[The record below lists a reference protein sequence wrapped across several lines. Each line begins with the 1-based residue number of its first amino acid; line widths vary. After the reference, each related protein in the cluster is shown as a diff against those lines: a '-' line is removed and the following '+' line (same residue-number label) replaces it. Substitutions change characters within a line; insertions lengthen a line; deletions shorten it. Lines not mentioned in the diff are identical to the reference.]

1 VSGILEDLNPEQKQ
15 AVITTEGPLLI
26 IAGAGTGKTTVIARR
41 IAYIIEKKLA
51 KPAEILALTFTD
63 KAAQEME
70 ERVDILVPYGY
81 IDTHIS
87 TFHAFGDQVLRDHAL
102 EIGLSPDF
110 RILTRPE
117 QILFFQQN
125 LFAFDLKY
133 FRPLSNPYKFIDAI
147 LTLISRAKDEDVT
160 PRQYLS
166 YVQKLKGDKDE
177 KNRQTEL
184 AMAFEKYEKLK
195 TEAGLLDFGD
205 QVVKTLDLLRS
216 RPKILGAYQ
225 NRFKYIL
232 VDEYQDTNYAQNELV
247 KILAQKRKNICVV
260 GDDDQAIYK
269 FRGAAISNILEFKKN
284 YPKTK
289 QVVLTQNFRSTQA
302 ILDSAYKL
310 ISHNNPD
317 RLEIRNKITK
327 KLKSQKG
334 KKGLPPKL
342 LFGATL
348 SEECDLVTKE
358 IEKLMAKPPSSPY
371 SSSET
376 KGRMEKSFDPEL
388 KTEGFST
395 SSNNKYSY
403 KDIAILVRANSSA
416 EPFIQS
422 LHAKGVPF
430 QFIGAF
436 GLYDRPEVKM
446 LIAFLKALSTYS
458 DDLNLYY
465 LATSE
470 LYQISPEEMI
480 KLNDLAKRR
489 TKTLYEV
496 IKNNLDE
503 INIDEKSK
511 KSLGKM
517 LDDISTFINFSRKED
532 AGKVL
537 YQYLQDSGYLKKLV
551 LENSIKAQEEVANI
565 ARFFERISEF
575 GRIAKQESVQ
585 NFSNFLEVMR
595 ASGENPAT
603 AQLDPDLD
611 AVNIL
616 TVHSAKGLEFKAV
629 FLVNLVSDRFPVR
642 DRSEPIPLPD
652 KLIKETLP
660 VGDFHLQEER
670 RLFYVGLT
678 RAKEHLYLTYAR
690 DYGGKRERK
699 VSPFVLETLDVAQVE
714 GMPVKSSSL
723 EKIERFKPA
732 QKGQLIF
739 DFEKRKVVT
748 EDRVLDLSRVQI
760 ESYLSCALQYWYG
773 HVSKLQVPRGY
784 SLVYGIALHK
794 AVEEFYEYKI
804 RDRVPSLNQIIQ
816 VLEDS
821 WVAEGF
827 LTAEHERQLLL
838 NARRV
843 IGDFYRREKDKKLK
857 GVEVEKTF
865 RFVEDRVIVRGRI
878 DYLET
883 NGKVTIL
890 DFKSTQDIDEE
901 KGTDRVKQSIQLK
914 IYALAYQKMTGKLPD
929 LVGLYFLDNG
939 LISTIKP
946 EQKFADDALNA
957 IKVTAAGIRAA
968 NFKAN
973 PKEGAFTC
981 KYCSYNR
988 ICPHSLV

>member
-1 VSGILEDLNPEQKQ
+1 MSDISKDLNQEQRQ
-15 AVITTEGPLLI
+15 AVTTTEGPLLI

-51 KPAEILALTFTD
+51 KPKEIISLTFPD

-70 ERVDILVPYGY
+70 ERFDILVPYGY
-81 IDTHIS
+81 IDTQIS
-87 TFHAFGDQVLRDHAL
+87 TFHAFGDQVLRDYAL

-160 PRQYLS
+160 PKEYLS
-166 YVQKLKGDKDE
+166 YAQKIKGDRDE
-177 KNRQTEL
+177 KNRQIEL
-184 AMAFEKYEKLK
+184 AHAFEKYEKLK

-205 QVVKTLDLLRS
+205 QVVKPLDLLRS
-216 RPKILGAYQ
+216 RPKILAGYQ
-225 NRFKYIL
+225 DKFKNIL

-247 KILAQKRKNICVV
+247 KLLAQKRKNICVV

-284 YPKTK
+284 YPKAK
-289 QVVLTQNFRSTQA
+289 QVVLTQNYRSTQA
-302 ILDSAYKL
+302 ILDSSYKL
-310 ISHNNPD
+310 ISPNNPD

-327 KLKSQKG
+327 KLKSEKG

-342 LFGATL
+342 LFGVTL
-348 SEECDLVTKE
+348 SEEIDLVTAE
-358 IEKLMAKPPSSPY
+358 IESLRKDF
-371 SSSET
+371 
-376 KGRMEKSFDPEL
+376 GL
-388 KTEGFST
+388 KFS
-395 SSNNKYSY
+395 
-403 KDIAILVRANSSA
+403 DIAVLVRANTSA
-416 EPFIQS
+416 EPFILS
-422 LHAKGVPF
+422 LHARGIPY

-446 LIAFLKALSTYS
+446 LISFLKALSTYS

-470 LYQISPEEMI
+470 LYHVLPEDMI
-480 KLNDLAKRR
+480 KLNDLGKKR
-489 TKTLYEV
+489 TKTLFEI
-496 IKNNLDE
+496 IKNSLNEMQILPE
-503 INIDEKSK
+503 SK
-511 KSLGKM
+511 KALEKM
-517 LDDISTFINFSRKED
+517 LADISRFINFSRKED
-532 AGKVL
+532 VGKVL

-551 LENSIKAQEEVANI
+551 LENSAEAQEEVANI
-565 ARFFERISEF
+565 ARFFERIAEF
-575 GRIAKQESVQ
+575 GRIAQLESVQ

-595 ASGENPAT
+595 QSGENPAT

-611 AVNIL
+611 AVNVL

-699 VSPFVLETLDVAQVE
+699 VSPFVLETLDIAQVE

-723 EKIERFKPA
+723 EKIERFKLV
-732 QKGQLIF
+732 QKGQLLF
-739 DFEKRKVVT
+739 DFGKQKIIT
-748 EDRVLDLSRVQI
+748 EDRILDLSRVRI

-784 SLVYGIALHK
+784 SLVYGVALHK

-914 IYALAYQKMTGKLPD
+914 IYALAYQKMTGKLPE

>member
-1 VSGILEDLNPEQKQ
+1 MAQSKILEGLNSEQRQ
-15 AVITTEGPLLI
+15 AVTTTEGPLLI

-41 IAYIIEKKLA
+41 IAYIIETKLA

-125 LFAFDLKY
+125 LFSFDLKY

-160 PRQYLS
+160 PAEFLQYAKRLTT
-166 YVQKLKGDKDE
+166 KAKDKYKE
-177 KNRQTEL
+177 ERLEAERFLEL
-184 AMAFEKYEKLK
+184 AHAFERYEKLK

-216 RPKILGAYQ
+216 RPKILTEYQ
-225 NRFKYIL
+225 TKFKYIL

-247 KILAQKRKNICVV
+247 KLLANKHKNICVV

-284 YPKTK
+284 YPKAR

-317 RLEIRNKITK
+317 RLEIRNEISK

-334 KKGLPPKL
+334 QLGLHPKL

-348 SEECDLVTKE
+348 SEECDLVASE
-358 IEKLMAKPPSSPY
+358 IESLSKDAKLK
-371 SSSET
+371 
-376 KGRMEKSFDPEL
+376 
-388 KTEGFST
+388 FS
-395 SSNNKYSY
+395 
-403 KDIAILVRANSSA
+403 DIAILVRANTSA

-422 LHAKGVPF
+422 LQSKGIPF

-446 LIAFLKALSTYS
+446 LISFLKALSTYS

-470 LYQISPEEMI
+470 LYSVLPEEMI
-480 KLNDLAKRR
+480 KLNDFAKKR
-489 TKTLYEV
+489 TKTLFEV
-496 IKNNLDE
+496 MKNNLGE
-503 INIDEKSK
+503 VAIGQNSK
-511 KSLGKM
+511 KSLKKM
-517 LDDISTFINFSRKED
+517 LEDISTFINFSRKED
-532 AGKVL
+532 VGKVL
-537 YQYLQDSGYLKKLV
+537 YQYLKESGYLKKLV
-551 LENSIKAQEEVANI
+551 RQNSPEAQEKVANI
-565 ARFFERISEF
+565 AKFFERIAEF
-575 GRIAKQESVQ
+575 GKISLVESVQ
-585 NFSNFLEVMR
+585 NFSSFLEVMR
-595 ASGENPAT
+595 SSGENPAT
-603 AQLDPDLD
+603 AQLDLDLD
-611 AVNIL
+611 AVNVL
-616 TVHSAKGLEFKAV
+616 TVHSAKGLEFRAV
-629 FLVNLVSDRFPVR
+629 FLINLVSGRFPVR

-678 RAKEHLYLTYAR
+678 RAKDYLYLTYAR

-699 VSPFVLETLDVAQVE
+699 VSQFVLETLDIAQVE

-732 QKGQLIF
+732 QRGQLIF
-739 DFEKRKVVT
+739 DFEKRKVIT
-748 EDRVLDLSRVQI
+748 EERILDLSRVQI

-784 SLVYGIALHK
+784 SLVYGTALHR
-794 AVEEFYEYKI
+794 AVEQFYKHKV
-804 RDRVPSLNQIIQ
+804 RGKLLSLEQLMQ

-827 LTAEHERQLLL
+827 LTAEHERQLLI

-843 IGDFYRREKDKKLK
+843 IADFYRREKGKKLK
-857 GVEVEKTF
+857 GVEVERTF
-865 RFVEDRVIVRGRI
+865 RFVEDNVIVRGRI

-883 NGKVTIL
+883 NGKVKIL
-890 DFKSTQDIDEE
+890 DFKSTQDIEEE
-901 KGTDRVKQSIQLK
+901 KGVERVKQSIQLK
-914 IYALAYQKMTGKLPD
+914 IYALAYRKMTGKLPD
-929 LVGLYFLDNG
+929 EIGLYFLDNG

-946 EQKFADDALNA
+946 SQKFTDDALNA

>member
-1 VSGILEDLNPEQKQ
+1 MPDILKDLNQEQRQ
-15 AVITTEGPLLI
+15 AVTTTEGPLLI
-26 IAGAGTGKTTVIARR
+26 IAGAGTGKT
-41 IAYIIEKKLA
+41 
-51 KPAEILALTFTD
+51 
-63 KAAQEME
+63 AQEME

-81 IDTHIS
+81 IDTQIS

-166 YVQKLKGDKDE
+166 Y
-177 KNRQTEL
+177 
-184 AMAFEKYEKLK
+184 
-195 TEAGLLDFGD
+195 
-205 QVVKTLDLLRS
+205 
-216 RPKILGAYQ
+216 
-225 NRFKYIL
+225 
-232 VDEYQDTNYAQNELV
+232 
-247 KILAQKRKNICVV
+247 AQKRKNICVV

-269 FRGAAISNILEFKKN
+269 FRGAAISNILEFKKT
-284 YPKTK
+284 YTKAK

-327 KLKSQKG
+327 KLKSEKG

-348 SEECDLVTKE
+348 SEETDLVAAE
-358 IEKLMAKPPSSPY
+358 IESLHKDA
-371 SSSET
+371 
-376 KGRMEKSFDPEL
+376 GL
-388 KTEGFST
+388 KFS
-395 SSNNKYSY
+395 
-403 KDIAILVRANSSA
+403 DIAILVRANSSA

-422 LHAKGVPF
+422 LHIKSIPF

-446 LIAFLKALSTYS
+446 LISFLKALSTYS

-470 LYQISPEEMI
+470 LYHVLPEEMI
-480 KLNDLAKRR
+480 KLNDLARRR
-489 TKTLYEV
+489 TKTLYEI
-496 IKNNLDE
+496 IKNSLDE
-503 INIDEKSK
+503 VQILQKSK
-511 KSLGKM
+511 KALEKM
-517 LDDISTFINFSRKED
+517 LADISRFINFSQKED
-532 AGKVL
+532 VGKVL

-551 LENSIKAQEEVANI
+551 RANSVEAQEEVANI
-565 ARFFERISEF
+565 AKFFERISEF

-603 AQLDPDLD
+603 AQIDPDLD

-660 VGDFHLQEER
+660 LGDFHLQEER

-678 RAKEHLYLTYAR
+678 RAKEYLYLTYAR
-690 DYGGKRERK
+690 DYGGKRTRK
-699 VSPFVLETLDVAQVE
+699 VSPFVLETLDIAQVE

-723 EKIERFKPA
+723 EKIERFRPRE
-732 QKGQLIF
+732 KGQLIF
-739 DFEKRKVVT
+739 DFGKQKVIT
-748 EDRVLDLSRVQI
+748 EDRILDLSRVQI

-773 HVSKLQVPRGY
+773 YISKLQVPRGY

-794 AVEEFYEYKI
+794 AVEEFYKYKI
-804 RDRVPSLNQIIQ
+804 RGEMPQLNKIIQ
-816 VLEDS
+816 VLENS
-821 WVAEGF
+821 WVSEGF

-838 NARRV
+838 NARR
-843 IGDFYRREKDKKLK
+843 IIADFYMREKGKKLK

-865 RFVEDRVIVRGRI
+865 RFVEERVIVRGRI

-883 NGKVTIL
+883 GGKVTIL

-901 KGTDRVKQSIQLK
+901 KGVDRVKQSIQLK

-929 LVGLYFLDNG
+929 LVGLHFLDNG

-946 EQKFADDALNA
+946 NQKFVDDALNA

>member
-1 VSGILEDLNPEQKQ
+1 MSDILKDLNQEQRQ
-15 AVITTEGPLLI
+15 AVTITEGPLLI

-51 KPAEILALTFTD
+51 KPKDILALTFTD

-70 ERVDILVPYGY
+70 ERVDILVPYGF

-87 TFHAFGDQVLRDHAL
+87 TFHAFGDQGLRDHAL

-133 FRPLSNPYKFIDAI
+133 FRPLSNPYKFIDVI

-160 PRQYLS
+160 PDEFLQYAKRLTT
-166 YVQKLKGDKDE
+166 KAKDKEE
-177 KNRQTEL
+177 KTEAGKYLEL
-184 AMAFEKYEKLK
+184 AQAFAKYEDLK
-195 TEAGLLDFGD
+195 TQAGLLDFGD
-205 QVVKTLDLLRS
+205 QVVKTLDLLRN
-216 RPKILGAYQ
+216 RPKILSGYQ
-225 NRFKYIL
+225 DKFKYIL

-247 KILAQKRKNICVV
+247 KLLAKKHKNICVV

-269 FRGAAISNILEFKKN
+269 FRGAAISNILEFKKT
-284 YPKTK
+284 YPRAK

-327 KLKSQKG
+327 KLKSIKD
-334 KKGLPPKL
+334 KRGLPPKL

-348 SEECDLVTKE
+348 SEETDLVAAE
-358 IEKLMAKPPSSPY
+358 IESLHKDA
-371 SSSET
+371 
-376 KGRMEKSFDPEL
+376 GL
-388 KTEGFST
+388 KFS
-395 SSNNKYSY
+395 
-403 KDIAILVRANSSA
+403 DIAILVRANSSA

-422 LHAKGVPF
+422 LHARGIPF

-446 LIAFLKALSTYS
+446 LISFLKALSTYA

-470 LYQISPEEMI
+470 LYHVLPEEMI
-480 KLNDLAKRR
+480 KLNDLGKKR
-489 TKTLYEV
+489 TKTLYEI
-496 IKNNLDE
+496 IKNSLDE
-503 INIDEKSK
+503 VQITEKTK
-511 KSLGKM
+511 TALEKM
-517 LDDISTFINFSRKED
+517 LADIGRFINFSRKED
-532 AGKVL
+532 VGKVL
-537 YQYLQDSGYLKKLV
+537 YQYLQDNGYLKKLV
-551 LENSIKAQEEVANI
+551 SENSIEAQEEVANI
-565 ARFFERISEF
+565 ARFFERIADF
-575 GRIAKQESVQ
+575 GRIAKLESVQ

-595 ASGENPAT
+595 QSGENPAT
-603 AQLDPDLD
+603 AQIDPDLD
-611 AVNIL
+611 AVNVL

-660 VGDFHLQEER
+660 LGDFHLQEER

-678 RAKEHLYLTYAR
+678 RAKEYLYLTYAR
-690 DYGGKRERK
+690 DYGGKRTRK
-699 VSPFVLETLDVAQVE
+699 VSPFVLETLDIAQVE

-739 DFEKRKVVT
+739 DFGKQKVIT
-748 EDRVLDLSRVQI
+748 EDRILDLSRVQI
-760 ESYLSCALQYWYG
+760 ESYLSCALQYWYS
-773 HVSKLQVPRGY
+773 HISKLQVPRGY

-794 AVEEFYEYKI
+794 AVEEFYKYKI
-804 RDRVPSLNQIIQ
+804 RGEMPQLDQIIQ
-816 VLEDS
+816 VLENS

-838 NARRV
+838 NARR
-843 IGDFYRREKDKKLK
+843 IIAEFYKREKGKKLK

-865 RFVEDRVIVRGRI
+865 RFVEEDRVIIRGRI
-878 DYLET
+878 DYLED

-901 KGTDRVKQSIQLK
+901 KGIERVKQSIQLK

-929 LVGLYFLDNG
+929 LVGLYFLDNA

-946 EQKFADDALNA
+946 NQKFVDDALNA

>member
-1 VSGILEDLNPEQKQ
+1 MSDTLKDLNSEQRQ
-15 AVITTEGPLLI
+15 AVTTTEGPLLI

-41 IAYIIEKKLA
+41 IAYIIGKKLA

-81 IDTHIS
+81 IDTQIS

-125 LFAFDLKY
+125 LFAFDLQY

-160 PRQYLS
+160 PAEYLTYAKKIKRDTVEKKRQI
-166 YVQKLKGDKDE
+166 
-177 KNRQTEL
+177 EL

-195 TEAGLLDFGD
+195 TEAGFLDFGD
-205 QVVKTLDLLRS
+205 QVVKTLDLLRN
-216 RPKILGAYQ
+216 RPKILAGYQ

-247 KILAQKRKNICVV
+247 KLLAQKRKNICVV

-284 YPKTK
+284 YPKAK

-327 KLKSQKG
+327 KLKSEKG
-334 KKGLPPKL
+334 EKGLPPKL

-348 SEECDLVTKE
+348 SEETELVTAE
-358 IEKLMAKPPSSPY
+358 IESLQKNA
-371 SSSET
+371 
-376 KGRMEKSFDPEL
+376 GL
-388 KTEGFST
+388 KFS
-395 SSNNKYSY
+395 
-403 KDIAILVRANSSA
+403 DIAVLVRANSSA

-422 LHAKGVPF
+422 LHSRGIPF

-446 LIAFLKALSTYS
+446 LIAFLKALSTFS

-489 TKTLYEV
+489 TKTLYEI
-496 IKNNLDE
+496 IKNNLGE
-503 INIDEKSK
+503 INIDEKRK
-511 KSLGKM
+511 KSFGKM
-517 LDDISTFINFSRKED
+517 LADISTFINFSRKED
-532 AGKVL
+532 VGKVL
-537 YQYLQDSGYLKKLV
+537 YQYLKESGYLKKLV
-551 LENSIKAQEEVANI
+551 RENSPEAQEKVANI
-565 ARFFERISEF
+565 AKFFERISEF
-575 GRIAKQESVQ
+575 GRIAQVESVQ
-585 NFSNFLEVMR
+585 NFSSFLEVMR

-660 VGDFHLQEER
+660 LGDFHLQEER

-678 RAKEHLYLTYAR
+678 RAKDYLYLTYAR
-690 DYGGKRERK
+690 DYGGKRTRK
-699 VSPFVLETLDVAQVE
+699 VSPFVLETLDIAQVE

-723 EKIERFKPA
+723 EKIERFKPRE
-732 QKGQLIF
+732 KGQLIF
-739 DFEKRKVVT
+739 DFGKQKVIT
-748 EDRVLDLSRVQI
+748 EDRILDLSRVQI

-773 HVSKLQVPRGY
+773 YISKLQVPRGY

-794 AVEEFYEYKI
+794 AVEEFYKYKI
-804 RDRVPSLNQIIQ
+804 RGKLPFLDQILQ

-838 NARRV
+838 NAKRV
-843 IGDFYRREKDKKLK
+843 ISDFYRREKDKKLK

-878 DYLET
+878 DYLED

-901 KGTDRVKQSIQLK
+901 KGIDRVKQSIQLK

-939 LISTIKP
+939 LISTISP
-946 EQKFADDALNA
+946 NQKFADDALHA

>member
-1 VSGILEDLNPEQKQ
+1 MSDILKNLNQEQKE
-15 AVITTEGPLLI
+15 AVTTTQGPLLI

-41 IAYIIEKKLA
+41 IAHIIEKKLA

-102 EIGLSPDF
+102 EIGLSGDF

-125 LFAFDLKY
+125 LFAFDLTY

-160 PRQYLS
+160 PKEFLQYAKRLTT
-166 YVQKLKGDKDE
+166 KAKDKDE
-177 KNRQTEL
+177 RLEAEKDLEL
-184 AMAFEKYEKLK
+184 AHAFEKYEKLK
-195 TEAGLLDFGD
+195 TEAGFLDFGD
-205 QVVKTLDLLRS
+205 QVVKTLDLLRN
-216 RPKILGAYQ
+216 RPKILAGYQ
-225 NRFKYIL
+225 DKFKYVL

-247 KILAQKRKNICVV
+247 KLLAKSRKNICVV

-284 YPKTK
+284 YPKAK
-289 QVVLTQNFRSTQA
+289 QVVLVQNFRSTQA

-334 KKGLPPKL
+334 EKGLPPKL

-348 SEECDLVTKE
+348 SEETELVTAE
-358 IEKLMAKPPSSPY
+358 IESLHKDA
-371 SSSET
+371 
-376 KGRMEKSFDPEL
+376 GL
-388 KTEGFST
+388 KFS
-395 SSNNKYSY
+395 
-403 KDIAILVRANSSA
+403 DIAVLVRANSSA

-422 LHAKGVPF
+422 LHIKGIPF

-446 LIAFLKALSTYS
+446 LISFLKALSTFS

-465 LATSE
+465 LATSK
-470 LYQISPEEMI
+470 LYQVLPEDMI
-480 KLNDLAKRR
+480 KINDLAKRR
-489 TKTLYEV
+489 TKPIYEIV
-496 IKNNLDE
+496 KNSLDE
-503 INIDEKSK
+503 VQILQKSK
-511 KSLGKM
+511 KALQKM
-517 LDDISTFINFSRKED
+517 LADISRFINFSQKEEV
-532 AGKVL
+532 GKVL

-551 LENSIKAQEEVANI
+551 LENSAEAQEEVANI
-565 ARFFERISEF
+565 AKFFERIAEF
-575 GRIAKQESVQ
+575 EKIAQLESVQ

-603 AQLDPDLD
+603 AQIDPDLD
-611 AVNIL
+611 AVNVL

-678 RAKEHLYLTYAR
+678 RAKEYLYLTYAR
-690 DYGGKRERK
+690 DYGGKRTRK
-699 VSPFVLETLDVAQVE
+699 VSPFVLETLDIAQVE

-723 EKIERFKPA
+723 EKIERFKPV

-739 DFEKRKVVT
+739 DFGKQKVIT
-748 EDRVLDLSRVQI
+748 EDRILDLSRVQI

-773 HVSKLQVPRGY
+773 YISKLQVPRGY

-794 AVEEFYEYKI
+794 AVEEFYKYKI
-804 RDRVPSLNQIIQ
+804 RGETPQLDQIIQ
-816 VLEDS
+816 VLENS

-857 GVEVEKTF
+857 GVEVEKSF

-901 KGTDRVKQSIQLK
+901 KGIDRVKQSIQLK

-929 LVGLYFLDNG
+929 EVGLYFLDNG